1 MPDFV
6 KTKMFLWIMG
16 VVVGSLM
23 ALAGFGYALSCE
35 VHNIKTELKANVAQI
50 REDVAEIKTDV
61 KWLVKEQR

>member
-1 MPDFV
+1 
-6 KTKMFLWIMG
+6 
-16 VVVGSLM
+16 
-23 ALAGFGYALSCE
+23 LSCE